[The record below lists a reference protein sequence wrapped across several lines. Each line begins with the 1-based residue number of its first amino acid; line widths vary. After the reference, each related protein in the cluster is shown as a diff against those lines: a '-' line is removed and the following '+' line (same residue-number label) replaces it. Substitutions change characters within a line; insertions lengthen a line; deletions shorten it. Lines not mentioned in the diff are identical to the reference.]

1 MNRRQSNKA
10 LSTQLL
16 WLGALP
22 AIVMFVVLIGFFT
35 SARLDDARTDL
46 YNGSQTLADNLA
58 PAVEYAVVSG
68 NGDALKQIIERSLH
82 RSNAAWIRVTD
93 VAGTPVGFVSRDD
106 SAAGHRNDDIQVF
119 QSDILQQPLNMR
131 DSNRVDWFEP
141 DYHFN
146 SGAMRLGTVEVGVS
160 DQRLAS
166 RRKDIIWSSLG
177 VGLSLLIFTLIVVSR
192 MLDTIVGPIYGL
204 SQRVRGLMDRQYEPS
219 RGTPPHASAE
229 IVELDQNLN
238 ALANHLASLRSAND
252 ASLELSEHARER
264 AESANVAKS
273 EFLAIMSHELR
284 TPLNGVLGMLQL
296 IAEEPLSKSQK
307 DYLTTASQSTEDL
320 LVVIGDILDFSRVDR
335 GKLVLDYAGFDLRD
349 LISNCCASYRHL
361 SEQNGL
367 KLNCEYTGDWPA
379 ANPVVQGDAARL
391 RQVLACLLDNAIK
404 FTDEGNVTVTADWQ
418 PLEESC
424 IILTCDV
431 RDSGRGMPMGRMEDA
446 FSSFGQLDSSPTRQQ
461 GGTGIGLALVQR
473 LIELMGGHIR
483 VETDIGAGSSFKF
496 ELPFEYR
503 ETISTGSCAPPAS
516 EMASITP
523 LLTGKQ
529 TARAHALVVED
540 NPVNQRVA
548 TALLT
553 RLGFDTDYVDN
564 GQQAVDRVR
573 ASHRDYAVILMDC
586 QMPLMDGYE
595 ATRAIRDWENLTSRT
610 PTPIIALTA
619 DALPGTATA
628 CHEAGMNDYISKP
641 VRKERLRDALS
652 RWIQL

>member
-1 MNRRQSNKA
+1 MIRKKQNKT
-10 LSTQLL
+10 LGRQLL

-22 AIVMFVVLIGFFT
+22 AIVMFVVLMGFFT

-46 YNGSQTLADNLA
+46 YNSNQTLADNLA

-68 NGDALKQIIERSLH
+68 NGDALKQIIERSLR
-82 RSNAAWIRVTD
+82 RSNAEWIRVSD
-93 VAGTPVGFVSRDD
+93 IGGTQVGFVSRDGSETAQD
-106 SAAGHRNDDIQVF
+106 TDGTQVF
-119 QSDILQQPLNMR
+119 ESDILQQPLSMNR
-131 DSNRVDWFEP
+131 DDRMDWFEP
-141 DYHFN
+141 DYN
-146 SGAMRLGTVEVGVS
+146 LGSGAMRIGTVEVGVS
-160 DQRLAS
+160 EERLAS
-166 RRKDIIWSSLG
+166 RREDIIWTSLG

-192 MLDTIVGPIYGL
+192 MLDNIVGPIYGL
-204 SQRVRGLMDRQYEPS
+204 SQRVRDLIDRQYEPS
-219 RGTPPHASAE
+219 RGTPPNASAE

-238 ALANHLASLRSAND
+238 ALASHLANLRSANE

-296 IAEEPLSKSQK
+296 IAEEPLSDNQK

-320 LVVIGDILDFSRVDR
+320 LTVISDILDFSRVDR
-335 GKLVLDYAGFDLRD
+335 GKLVLDYARFDLRD
-349 LISNCCASYRHL
+349 LISNCCASHRHL

-367 KLNCEYTGDWPA
+367 TLSCEFTGQWPTPA
-379 ANPVVQGDAARL
+379 SEVLGDAPRL

-404 FTDEGNVTVTADWQ
+404 FTDEGSITVTSDWQ
-418 PLEESC
+418 TLEDNC
-424 IILTCDV
+424 VILTCEV
-431 RDSGRGMPMGRMEDA
+431 RDSGRGMPVERMKDA
-446 FSSFGQLDSSPTRQQ
+446 FSSFGQLDSSHTRQQ

-473 LIELMGGHIR
+473 LVELMGGHIR

-496 ELPFEYR
+496 ELPFEYDV
-503 ETISTGSCAPPAS
+503 STGAEPERTTTPEPA
-516 EMASITP
+516 MNP
-523 LLTGKQ
+523 GQDKDR
-529 TARAHALVVED
+529 ARALVVED

-553 RLGFDTDYVDN
+553 RLGFETDYVEN

-595 ATRAIRDWENLTSRT
+595 ATRTIRDWENLTSRS

-619 DALPGTATA
+619 DALPGTEIA
-628 CHEAGMNDYISKP
+628 CREAGMNDYISKP
-641 VRKERLRDALS
+641 VRKERLRDILS
-652 RWIQL
+652 RWIKL